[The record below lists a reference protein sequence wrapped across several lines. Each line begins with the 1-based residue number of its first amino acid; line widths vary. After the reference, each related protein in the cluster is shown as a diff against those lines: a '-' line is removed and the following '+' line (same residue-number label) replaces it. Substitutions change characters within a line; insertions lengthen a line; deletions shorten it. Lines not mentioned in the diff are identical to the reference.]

1 MLPCLGVN
9 VAPNK
14 IHLNNMDSL
23 VGILIFIVILFLYL
37 HIIAQFK
44 TSEDLEIYEFDYT
57 TNKSLQEIC
66 ELKQPVLF
74 SLADTHPEFF
84 QTVQCE
90 KIGDVADEYDV
101 LVKDVNDYQVE
112 NQTVEC
118 AALSYRSARLLLKN
132 DTKMKYIS
140 ENNQAFLAETDLDA
154 FYGDLAATL
163 KPPLTV
169 QTKYDVL
176 MGSRLASTPL
186 KYHTNARTFYA
197 VTGGKI
203 RVKMTP
209 WKSTKYMPY
218 MKDYDAGEFVSPV
231 YVWGGGV
238 HSEENAS
245 SPEKATELT
254 LNKKWKPIMDKLK
267 FLEFEVYSG
276 YVLYI
281 PAYWW
286 FSIQYSGDDE
296 TTVCEFTYNTGMNRL
311 AHIKDITLYFLQQ
324 MNITRKQG
332 GRKTIVDEAEVCK
345 DKDNMKMEGQEKN
358 EKVSKKMEDGADYQE
373 SKPGKVDFKPE
384 TAHTEII
391 TNTGVYK
398 I

>member
-1 MLPCLGVN
+1 
-9 VAPNK
+9 
-14 IHLNNMDSL
+14 MDSL
-23 VGILIFIVILFLYL
+23 VGILIFIIILFLYL

-74 SLADTHPEFF
+74 SLAHHHPEFF

-90 KIGDVADEYDV
+90 KIGEVADEYDI

-112 NQTVEC
+112 NQTVEP
-118 AALSYRSARLLLKN
+118 AVLSYRSSRLLLKN
-132 DTKMKYIS
+132 DTKSKYIS
-140 ENNQAFLAETDLDA
+140 ENNQDFLAETDLDA
-154 FYGDLAATL
+154 YYGDMTATL
-163 KPPLTV
+163 RPPLTV
-169 QTKYDVL
+169 QTKYDIL
-176 MGSRLASTPL
+176 MGAKLASTPL
-186 KYHTNARTFYA
+186 RYHNNARTFYL
-197 VTGGKI
+197 VTAGKI

-209 WKSTKYMPY
+209 WKSAKYMPY

-231 YVWGGGV
+231 YVWGKTATTPTSV
-238 HSEENAS
+238 
-245 SPEKATELT
+245 ATENGENPVPEQANEMM
-254 LNKKWKPIMDKLK
+254 LNKKWKSTMDKLK

-296 TTVCEFTYNTGMNRL
+296 TTVCDVTYNTAMNRV
-311 AHIKDITLYFLQQ
+311 AHMKDISFYFLQQ

-332 GRKTIVDEAEVCK
+332 GRKTIVDETDGGVV
-345 DKDNMKMEGQEKN
+345 EKPDISLQN
-358 EKVSKKMEDGADYQE
+358 PKKIEDGSNYEE
-373 SKPGKVDFKPE
+373 SKPEKVDFKPE
-384 TAHTEII
+384 TVHSEII
-391 TNTGVYK
+391 TNAGVYK
-398 I
+398 L